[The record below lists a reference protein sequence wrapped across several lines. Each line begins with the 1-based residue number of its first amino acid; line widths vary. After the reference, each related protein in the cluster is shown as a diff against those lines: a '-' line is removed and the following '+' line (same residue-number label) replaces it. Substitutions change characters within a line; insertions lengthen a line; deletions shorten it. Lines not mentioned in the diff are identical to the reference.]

1 MCPHVTSSTFL
12 QLVLQCPLLLTWPP
26 HQLHTRLT
34 NMAAQLGISSSSL
47 AALLQQHPQLLPAS
61 SHLRRTLLLLQ
72 QLFLLAASSEQAGFG
87 TGVVSALTT
96 AAQHSAAQRGWGG
109 GGPSSLHQQQGG
121 GSQQQQQQG
130 VGGGGVSPGAAA
142 VAAAQ
147 AFAVAHPQVLLVA
160 PEALQ
165 AQVATM
171 QATSGLSAAQVA
183 VMLISQP
190 SLLLQGKAVVAGAND
205 VRGAVGGRGP
215 RRNASWQE
223 QSGIGDG
230 SNRWC

>member
-1 MCPHVTSSTFL
+1 MCPHVSSSTFL

-87 TGVVSALTT
+87 TGVVSALT
-96 AAQHSAAQRGWGG
+96 AAAEHSAAQRGWGG
-109 GGPSSLHQQQGG
+109 GGPSSLQQQQPGG
-121 GSQQQQQQG
+121 QQPHQQQQQG
-130 VGGGGVSPGAAA
+130 ERRGGGVSAEAAA
-142 VAAAQ
+142 VAAAR

-160 PEALQ
+160 PEALH

-183 VMLISQP
+183 AMLISQP
-190 SLLLQGKAVVAGAND
+190 ALLLQGQAVVAGSND
-205 VRGAVGGRGP
+205 VWGAVGGRGRRQNARP
-215 RRNASWQE
+215 R
-223 QSGIGDG
+223 QSG
-230 SNRWC
+230 STRQM